1 MIGTPRGNP
10 AGNDGGNSGGNA
22 GGNLAGLAELLATLD
37 RRAAEAE
44 RIQARRAW
52 AQSRGSSQLR
62 DQSKQTEPVPKPRA
76 PLLF

>member
-44 RIQARRAW
+44 RIQARRCV
-52 AQSRGSSQLR
+52 GS
-62 DQSKQTEPVPKPRA
+62 VPKPRA

>member
-52 AQSRGSSQLR
+52 AQS
-62 DQSKQTEPVPKPRA
+62 PRFFA
-76 PLLF
+76 AKRPIKTDGARP

>member
-22 GGNLAGLAELLATLD
+22 GGNVGGLAELLASLE

-44 RIQARRAW
+44 RIQVRGTW
-52 AQSRGSSQLR
+52 AQSLSRGLLCSSKGGL
-62 DQSKQTEPVPKPRA
+62 
-76 PLLF
+76 

>member
-22 GGNLAGLAELLATLD
+22 GGNVGGLAELLATLE

-44 RIQARRAW
+44 RIQVRSAW
-52 AQSRGSSQLR
+52 AQSLSRG
-62 DQSKQTEPVPKPRA
+62 
-76 PLLF
+76 LLCSFKGGL